1 MNRFQMMK
9 ISILRNVDFLFICPA
24 ISCKHT
30 ASRCVF
36 VMSNQT
42 VALAHKL
49 NFDEISGRECPKKAF
64 KLNGKV
70 CQQFRWKQKPQQ
82 KCEGMCL
89 KKIVFRATLVK
100 IQWNKRIGILEFWL
114 YGILV
119 RIKNIIWYNTDS
131 RTIMCSNGKFYLLSI
146 FPLNVINKTLN
157 LYAYTGKRAVITQN
171 ANKQK

>member
-70 CQQFRWKQKPQQ
+70 CQQFRWKQKPRQ

-89 KKIVFRATLVK
+89 KKIVFRATWKYNEINVLAFWNFGFMAFWCASK
-100 IQWNKRIGILEFWL
+100 ISFGTIQ
-114 YGILV
+114 V
-119 RIKNIIWYNTDS
+119 RERLCVPT
-131 RTIMCSNGKFYLLSI
+131 
-146 FPLNVINKTLN
+146 
-157 LYAYTGKRAVITQN
+157 
-171 ANKQK
+171 ANFTCCQYSHWML